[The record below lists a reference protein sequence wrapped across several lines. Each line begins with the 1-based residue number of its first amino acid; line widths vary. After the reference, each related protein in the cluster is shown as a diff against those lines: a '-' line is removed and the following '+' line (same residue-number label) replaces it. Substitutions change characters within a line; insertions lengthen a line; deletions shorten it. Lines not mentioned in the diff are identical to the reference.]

1 MVPLVDPLQ
10 TIRSRYRRGYCD
22 WQLQVD
28 SWRRLLN
35 AVKYRPHFLPIDLL
49 SRKGTESRY
58 DSLEVMAGHLEFRTD
73 PQILK
78 RWANEWP
85 ECSNGDD
92 RTKGMIPDLTP
103 MGDAL
108 REVEG
113 LVPFLRV
120 QGYNLGWM

>member
-1 MVPLVDPLQ
+1 
-10 TIRSRYRRGYCD
+10 
-22 WQLQVD
+22 
-28 SWRRLLN
+28 
-35 AVKYRPHFLPIDLL
+35 
-49 SRKGTESRY
+49 
-58 DSLEVMAGHLEFRTD
+58 MAGHLEFRPD
-73 PQILK
+73 LQILK